1 MEVLQEGQQ
10 IRHNLYGLG
19 VVTESDEDRTTVE
32 FDEHGQKKFVTSIM
46 NAELVGD
53 QLMKPR
59 GRRRRK
65 AVKKETAKKE
75 ITH

>member
-1 MEVLQEGQQ
+1 MEILQEGQQ

-53 QLMKPR
+53 APVKAR
-59 GRRRRK
+59 GRKRRRTTKK
-65 AVKKETAKKE
+65 AVVTQ
-75 ITH
+75 